1 MTKASVCCPSGQI
14 RPSHVAKRRSLASD
28 LRPLVTR
35 LWSDIDTHTDVHQS
49 ANLSDSD
56 TLSQSRRSSLIQVHF
71 LVQTLPS
78 HSRPC
83 YPRPLSRSITIDRS
97 DPLVLHRMPLD
108 NIQKCAVLLMLL
120 DQLRDQLED
129 EWNNVLY
136 TPVSRHSGSFDKE
149 ECIRKRRDAL
159 ADTEKRLHKCADNAK
174 LIVVMAAQNELP

>member
-1 MTKASVCCPSGQI
+1 
-14 RPSHVAKRRSLASD
+14 
-28 LRPLVTR
+28 
-35 LWSDIDTHTDVHQS
+35 
-49 ANLSDSD
+49 
-56 TLSQSRRSSLIQVHF
+56 
-71 LVQTLPS
+71 
-78 HSRPC
+78 
-83 YPRPLSRSITIDRS
+83 
-97 DPLVLHRMPLD
+97 MPLD

-149 ECIRKRRDAL
+149 ECVRKRRDAL